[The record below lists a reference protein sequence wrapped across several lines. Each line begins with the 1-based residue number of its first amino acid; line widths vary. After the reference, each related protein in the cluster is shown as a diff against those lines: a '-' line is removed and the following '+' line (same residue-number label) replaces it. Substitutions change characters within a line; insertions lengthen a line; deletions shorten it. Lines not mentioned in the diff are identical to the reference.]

1 MMAEEAPLRLESMRA
16 AKNKKDTFEL
26 AFSNG
31 EVLLCRAADAADFAL
46 YEGRELESGEYSA
59 LCAAAALARTKER
72 AAALLAYR
80 AMSAGE
86 LVKKLCEKGESR
98 ENAADAA
105 EWLLR
110 LGALND
116 EEYAKS
122 IVRHYS
128 AKGWGAGRIREE
140 FRRRCIPR
148 EYWQE
153 ALEELC
159 GEEERIDRFIER
171 RLSGR
176 EADPKAKKKI
186 SDALYRRGFSWEQ
199 IKSAMARYFDESYG
213 DDC

>member
-1 MMAEEAPLRLESMRA
+1 MAEEAGLLLESMAA
-16 AKNKKDTFEL
+16 AKNKKDHFEL

-31 EVLLCRAADAADFAL
+31 EALLCRAADVADFAL
-46 YEGRELESGEYSA
+46 YAGKELKEEEYSA

-86 LVKKLCEKGESR
+86 LIKKLCEKGESR
-98 ENAADAA
+98 ENAEDAA
-105 EWLLR
+105 SWLAG
-110 LGALND
+110 LGVLND

-140 FRRRCIPR
+140 LRRRYIPR

-176 EADPKAKKKI
+176 DAGPKEKKKI

-199 IKSAMARYFDESYG
+199 IKSAMARYFDEGYG